1 MSTLILYPMVCLV
14 LLLRFSFVLMGS
26 AARMW
31 RISFFVAANTWG
43 LNDGQ
48 WAARLSLCENNPS
61 TAVIAMYI
69 LNELTP
75 QESSESDESVVTLKL
90 DGKLGVHQ
98 NLHVAL
104 PDAVQYP

>member
-1 MSTLILYPMVCLV
+1 
-14 LLLRFSFVLMGS
+14 
-26 AARMW
+26 MW
-31 RISFFVAANTWG
+31 RISFFVAVNTRG
-43 LNDGQ
+43 FNDGQ
-48 WAARLSLCENNPS
+48 WAARLSLCEHSPS
-61 TAVIAMYI
+61 TAVTTSYI

-90 DGKLGVHQ
+90 NGKLGLHQ